1 MKNID
6 FEGPLISIWLLL
18 YGSTSL
24 LCNYYAPLNPFVKP
38 VFHLANVFYLLV
50 WLVLMH
56 RGRVRV
62 FAPLSSQQWKRH
74 LFFIPYLFPIIC
86 QITCFGIQRQ
96 SVISVCCILL
106 AVIQEEMFFRGIML
120 HYVRFSLRCPNWA
133 RCRFRMI
140 CRSLSISSSFCR
152 LCSLSVSMVLCSMVS
167 CC

>member
-140 CRSLSISSSFCR
+140 CRRLSISSSF
-152 LCSLSVSMVLCSMVS
+152 
-167 CC
+167 